1 MGGNFSKQEKLDY
14 TPKIDYSKKQIAKS
28 KLNVDWPSAELR
40 SRISQQQTP
49 QPENKANGNQNTMFS
64 TRTFNSIEENK
75 SAKPIRE
82 FSYQHRKG
90 TLSKR

>member
-49 QPENKANGNQNTMFS
+49 
-64 TRTFNSIEENK
+64 
-75 SAKPIRE
+75 
-82 FSYQHRKG
+82 
-90 TLSKR
+90 